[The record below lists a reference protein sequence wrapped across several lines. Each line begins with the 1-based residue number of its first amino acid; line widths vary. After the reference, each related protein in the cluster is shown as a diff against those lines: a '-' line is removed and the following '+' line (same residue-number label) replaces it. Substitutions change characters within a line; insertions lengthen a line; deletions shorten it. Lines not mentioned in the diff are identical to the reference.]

1 MSILLQFCFLLR
13 LFCCLQGIR
22 MMTPPPPPPPVQI
35 SSSLENENGIE
46 IENVKNYKK
55 AKIENER

>member
-1 MSILLQFCFLLR
+1 MSILLKICFLLR

-22 MMTPPPPPPPVQI
+22 MMTPPPPPPVSI
-35 SSSLENENGIE
+35 SSSFESGIE

>member
-1 MSILLQFCFLLR
+1 MLILLKFCFLLR
-13 LFCCLQGIR
+13 FFCYLQGIR
-22 MMTPPPPPPPVQI
+22 MMTPPPPPPVPV
-35 SSSLENENGIE
+35 ENGIEIE

>member
-1 MSILLQFCFLLR
+1 MSILLKICFLLR

-22 MMTPPPPPPPVQI
+22 MMTPPPPPVSI
-35 SSSLENENGIE
+35 SSSLESGIE

>member
-1 MSILLQFCFLLR
+1 MSILLKICFLLR

-22 MMTPPPPPPPVQI
+22 MMTPPPPPPPPVSI
-35 SSSLENENGIE
+35 SSSLESGIE

>member
-1 MSILLQFCFLLR
+1 MLISLKFCFLLR
-13 LFCCLQGIR
+13 FFCYLQGIR
-22 MMTPPPPPPPVQI
+22 MMTPPPPPPVPTT
-35 SSSLENENGIE
+35 STLDLNEIE